1 MYLVFDV
8 GGTFVKY
15 AIMTEKGEIIEKHKV
30 PTPNHGTE
38 EEPMKPYSMDPE
50 EAIENFLNEIEII
63 YGAYSKKYDIEGIAM
78 GLPGQINVEHG
89 IVYGGGG
96 LPYLNKAPL
105 GDLISRR
112 CDSVPV
118 ALENDGKCAAL
129 SEVWLG
135 NASDCKDAC
144 VLVFGT
150 GVGGGIVIDRKI
162 HHGVGMIAGEMS
174 FIYDGLQKDHL
185 DMLIPFEERPN
196 SKDFRLP
203 LCLWTMHASVHSLR
217 RRVGDVKGIP
227 WQNVTGEEI
236 YDMAESGDE
245 EVINILD
252 DMYFNIAWHCCNLYI
267 TLAPEI
273 ILIGGGISAQPKFFE
288 GIVKYVNKMRRIS
301 HVYDRMKLSTC
312 KFGNDSNLIGALFNF
327 LQKYDKAQ

>member
-8 GGTFVKY
+8 GGTFIKY
-15 AIMTEKGEIIEKHKV
+15 AIMTEQGEILEKHKV
-30 PTPNHGTE
+30 PTPNQGTD
-38 EEPMKPYSMDPE
+38 EEPMRPYVMDPE
-50 EAIENFLNEIEII
+50 EGVENFLNQIEII
-63 YGAYSKKYDIEGIAM
+63 YGSCAKRFEIEGIAM

-96 LPYLNKAPL
+96 LPYLNKVPL

-112 CDSVPV
+112 CDNMPV

-135 NASDCKDAC
+135 NARDCKDAC

-174 FIYDGLQKDHL
+174 YIYDGLKKEDV
-185 DMLIPFEERPN
+185 DMLLPLEDRDD
-196 SKDFRLP
+196 SKDYRLP
-203 LCLWTMHASVHSLR
+203 VCLWTMHASVLSLR
-217 RRVGDVKGIP
+217 RRVADIKGIS
-227 WQNVTGEEI
+227 WQSVSGEDI
-236 YDMAESGDE
+236 YAMADQGDE
-245 EVINILD
+245 EIIKVLD
-252 DMYFNIAWHCCNLYI
+252 DMYFNIAWHCCNLFI

-327 LQKYDKAQ
+327 LQKFGKAK